1 MLDLDSDK
9 IDTDMNL
16 NDVTILKQ
24 ALILLCQA
32 RFEADATHIK
42 ITSHIN
48 YDVISC
54 KIASVIQ

>member
-9 IDTDMNL
+9 IYTDMNL

-42 ITSHIN
+42 NVMVPGHQPGLEHRSSIP
-48 YDVISC
+48 
-54 KIASVIQ
+54 